1 MIFFYLNY
9 LHILKVH
16 LITARNLS
24 VVRKLLLYI
33 SLFLI
38 TSIVTAQIPGDSLSF
53 VKSRYSKPFLFSS
66 FEKQLHTY
74 NLREQFSYGKQLED
88 IFLGINQTFISTII
102 KSTGLSVRDNAF
114 FSFLGEYNLS
124 NNFAVGANSNYN
136 IYADDKQLAINN
148 SSIFNSSAYAKYY
161 PVKKISF
168 TPFIGFSRNEQIG
181 IIDSG
186 PLYGAEALLN
196 NYSFN
201 EFNLYSELKFQNE
214 DIAPRKNTIYNIKF
228 NIDKTFENT
237 FRNQLLGLYSEQ
249 RKDFYFNTDSLTMS
263 EFNIEKNIQSRTEER
278 YSIIDRLQIATLF
291 NNVSL
296 NLEGSLDWRTIDRD
310 TRYISLS
317 NISSSSFDTQIEEFR
332 INLNSYLKYTSQNLN
347 TILRLTF
354 AEREE
359 KHKAKS
365 IEGSSDIIF
374 EDRDAQEKRKNNTS
388 KQITISAEGVFNITL
403 KDRVRLSLFHR
414 KLTYDTP
421 SNLNNDDRDELL
433 SMFGFQ
439 YTRRLTPFF
448 DLYTILQGS
457 INKTVYIFKE
467 RSANNNILR
476 VLKLIAGGDIHLKY
490 LSSKNSAEVSAN
502 YTVYD
507 YEDLNPN
514 LKSFS
519 FRQLALRDSTT
530 IKLFRTTYFKF
541 LGYLKFSEQGDFQ
554 WSGFANNPVRYLDE
568 RYAEPTFEYRFRH
581 LSFAFG
587 IRYFAL
593 STYLFEEDGTKYIK
607 SIYSSTA
614 PLSIIKYSLSNSIN
628 LTIKGWYE
636 FINTESNKNQELVN
650 LFIRVNWNL

>member
-1 MIFFYLNY
+1 M
-9 LHILKVH
+9 
-16 LITARNLS
+16 
-24 VVRKLLLYI
+24 RKLLLNI
-33 SLFLI
+33 SILFVS
-38 TSIVTAQIPGDSLSF
+38 SIVIAQIPGDSLSF
-53 VKSRYSKPFLFSS
+53 VKSRYSKPYLFSS
-66 FEKQLHTY
+66 FEKQLQTY
-74 NLREQFSYGKQLED
+74 NLREQFSYGKQLEN
-88 IFLGINQTFISTII
+88 IFLGINQTFVSTII
-102 KSTGLSVRDNAF
+102 KSNGISVRDNAF
-114 FSFLGEYNLS
+114 FSFLGEYNFTE
-124 NNFAVGANSNYN
+124 NFAIGGHSNYN
-136 IYADDKQLAINN
+136 IYADDKKLAINN
-148 SSIFNSSAYAKYY
+148 SSIFNSSAYVKYS
-161 PVKKISF
+161 PAKKISF

-181 IIDSG
+181 IIDTG

-214 DIAPRKNTIYNIKF
+214 DISPRKNTIYNIKF
-228 NIDKTFENT
+228 NIDKTFENS

-263 EFNIEKNIQSRTEER
+263 EFNITKNIQSRTEKK
-278 YSIIDRLQIATLF
+278 YSIIDRLRITTLLS
-291 NNVSL
+291 NVSL
-296 NLEGSLDWRTIDRD
+296 NVEGSLDWRTIDRD

-317 NISSSSFDTQIEEFR
+317 NITSSSFDTQIEEFR
-332 INLNSYLKYTSQNLN
+332 INLNSYLQYSTQDLN
-347 TILRLTF
+347 ATLKLNF
-354 AEREE
+354 SEREE
-359 KHKAKS
+359 KHKAKNL
-365 IEGSSDIIF
+365 EESSDIIF
-374 EDRDAQEKRKNNTS
+374 EDRNEQEKRKNNTS
-388 KQITISAEGVFNITL
+388 KQITLSAEGQFNISS
-403 KDRVRLSLFHR
+403 KDRIRLSLFHR

-448 DLYTILQGS
+448 DLYTTIQGS
-457 INKTVYIFKE
+457 INKTVYIFQE

-554 WSGFANNPVRYLDE
+554 WNGFANNPVRYLDE
-568 RYAEPTFEYRFRH
+568 RYAEPTFEYRFKH
-581 LSFAFG
+581 LSFSFG
-587 IRYFAL
+587 LRYFAL
-593 STYLFEEDGTKYIK
+593 FTYLFEEDGTKYIQ

-628 LTIKGWYE
+628 ISIKGWYE
-636 FINTESNKNQELVN
+636 FINTESNKNKKLVN
-650 LFIRVNWNL
+650 LFIRVNWNI